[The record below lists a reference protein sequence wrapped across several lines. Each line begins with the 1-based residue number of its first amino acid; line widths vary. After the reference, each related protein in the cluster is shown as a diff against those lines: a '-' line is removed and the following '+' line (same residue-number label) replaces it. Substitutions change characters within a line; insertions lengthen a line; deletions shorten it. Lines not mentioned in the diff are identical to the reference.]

1 VDFFA
6 RQEQSRRTSRALVAI
21 FLVAFIVV
29 ALATTVVVTAGL
41 RLYTEN
47 NSLFLGTE
55 NWREWLVGHGGLVVG
70 IALGAF
76 GLMALASVYRAATLA
91 RGGGAVA
98 RALGATRV
106 SGDGNDALQRR
117 LVNVVEEMA
126 LASGL
131 PVPEIYVLE
140 QESAINAFAAGLTSA
155 DAAITVTRGAL
166 ERLTRSELQGV
177 VAHEFSHIL
186 NGDMRLNQQLIG
198 LSFGILVLSLMGRW
212 LLRSV
217 RYARPRRGRNSGGVA
232 AALAIGLALMVI
244 GGIGVL
250 LSRLIKAG
258 VSRQRE
264 RLADAS
270 AVQFTREP
278 EGLAGALKKIG
289 GHSSRIVSVDTEEVA
304 HMLFEGRS
312 RALRGWFATH
322 PPLIERI
329 RALEPS
335 FDPRDLPT
343 SAEPLPPTAEET
355 ERAASA
361 GLVAGTATPA
371 SASPLERAGEI
382 AAPAGRALHEALPD
396 EVLHA
401 ARSREGSLL
410 LVVALALSSEAA
422 TRRKQLAFV
431 EQQLGASRAEL
442 CRRLLGEL
450 ERTTA
455 EIRLPVLELAL
466 PALRQRPREQL
477 AYVVELTTR
486 VQALETSPSLFDFV
500 LMRLVKAYLRDV
512 PGVEPAPRR
521 ADRALDP
528 RAAVR
533 ALLATVA
540 AFGSE
545 QAGAARAAYAAGI
558 ASVGWTVEPGD
569 PTFEP
574 PAALRDLERLDS
586 ALAALGALRPREKQR
601 VLRGVSAAIRADS
614 VTATEER
621 ELFRVIAVA
630 LDCPMPPDAAPAVG
644 KQRRLA
650 HPP

>member
-1 VDFFA
+1 MDFFA
-6 RQEQSRRTSRALVAI
+6 RQEQSRRTSRALVAV
-21 FLVAFIVV
+21 FLLAFIVV
-29 ALATTVVVTAGL
+29 ALATTVVVTAAL

-55 NWREWLVGHGGLVVG
+55 NWRQWLGGHGGLVVG

-76 GLMALASVYRAATLA
+76 GLMALASLYRAATLA

-140 QESAINAFAAGLTSA
+140 QDSAINAFAAGLTSA

-198 LSFGILVLSLMGRW
+198 LSFGILVLSLIGRW

-232 AALAIGLALMVI
+232 AALAIGLALMII

-289 GHSSRIVSVDTEEVA
+289 GHTARIVSVDTEEVA

-312 RALRGWFATH
+312 RALQGWFATH
-322 PPLIERI
+322 PPLLERI

-335 FDPRDLPT
+335 FDPRDLPA
-343 SAEPLPPTAEET
+343 SVEPLAPTTDET
-355 ERAASA
+355 ERAAAA
-361 GLVAGTATPA
+361 GLVAGTTSAAPA
-371 SASPLERAGEI
+371 HASPLERAGEI

-410 LVVALALSSEAA
+410 LVVALALSSDAA
-422 TRRKQLAFV
+422 TRRTQLAFV
-431 EQQLGASRAEL
+431 EQQLGAARAEL
-442 CRRLLGEL
+442 CRRLLGEI
-450 ERTTA
+450 ERASA

-486 VQALETSPSLFDFV
+486 VQALETTPRLFDFV
-500 LMRLVKAYLRDV
+500 LLRLVKSYLRDV
-512 PGVEPAPRR
+512 PGVEQGPRR

-569 PTFEP
+569 PTFDP

-586 ALAALGALRPREKQR
+586 ALAALAAIRPREKQR
-601 VLRGVSAAIRADS
+601 VLRGVSAAIKADS

-630 LDCPMPPDAAPAVG
+630 LDCPVPPDVASAVG
-644 KQRRLA
+644 PSVVK
-650 HPP
+650 